1 VNPDQTYEFIVH
13 TFSLGDVEDPEIY
26 AAGPLFEWQQ
36 TEKGKW
42 VMDNAIDKPTFN
54 IHTDQWHIGYQVAVK
69 AEFNEKNAT
78 FYSLKYK

>member
-1 VNPDQTYEFIVH
+1 MNPDQTYKFTVYS
-13 TFSLGDVEDPEIY
+13 FLLGDVEDPEIY

-36 TEKGKW
+36 TEKGAW
-42 VMDNAIDKPTFN
+42 VMENAITEPTFYIDN
-54 IHTDQWHIGYQVAVK
+54 EPSTWGFRVNVQ